1 MSSAYETLDERG
13 LIENVTDE
21 TAVRDMLAE
30 PPVTFYVGFDPT
42 ADSLHVGHLL
52 PIMAMAHLQRAG
64 HRPIAVVGG
73 GTGMVGDPSGK
84 TELRNLLTPEQINA
98 NLESQKRQL
107 RHFLDFDGD
116 APDTAVVLNNAD
128 WLAPLQYI
136 EFLRDIGV
144 HFTVNRM
151 LAAECFK
158 QRWEKG
164 LTFIEFNYMLL
175 QAYDFLTLY
184 WRESCTLQVGGN
196 DQWGN
201 ILAGCDLTRRVEGAE
216 VHGLVVPLLLAASG
230 KKMGKTEKGA
240 LWLSADRTTPYD
252 FYQYW
257 RNIDDA
263 DVETC
268 LRMLT
273 FLPMDEV
280 RELAGVEPGPALN
293 ESKKRLA
300 FEMTTLVHGEEAA
313 EEAGQIAEELFVAGR
328 VVKETQDGVPI
339 PQAAD
344 ILITGRAMAV
354 TATELAA
361 GVGIIEALVGAKLVE
376 TKSAARRVVAQ
387 GGAYVNEERVG
398 SIDRVLSPQDAHRDR
413 VLLRVGKK
421 KHGQLVIEGE

>member
-1 MSSAYETLDERG
+1 MTAYDVLDARG

-21 TAVRDMLAE
+21 AAVRKMLAGE
-30 PPVTFYVGFDPT
+30 PVSFYVGFDPT

-52 PIMAMAHLQRAG
+52 PIMAMAHLQQAG

-84 TELRNLLTPEQINA
+84 TDLRNMLTPEQIGA
-98 NLESQKRQL
+98 NLDAQKEQL
-107 RHFLDFDGD
+107 RHFLEFDAD
-116 APDTAVVLNNAD
+116 APSTALMVNNAD
-128 WLAPLQYI
+128 WLCKLNYV

-184 WRESCTLQVGGN
+184 QREGCRLQVGGN

-201 ILAGCDLTRRVEGAE
+201 ILAGCDLTRRVEGAD
-216 VHGLVVPLLLAASG
+216 VHGLVVPLLLTSGG
-230 KKMGKTEKGA
+230 KKMGKTESGA
-240 LWLSADRTTPYD
+240 LWLSPGKTTPYD

-268 LRMLT
+268 LRTLT

-280 RELAGVEPGPALN
+280 RELASVEPGPALN

-300 FEMTTLVHGEEAA
+300 FAITALVHGDDEARKA
-313 EEAGQIAEELFVAGR
+313 EADAAALFGGAGETAEGIPTLEVDSARLDAGI
-328 VVKETQDGVPI
+328 VIMD
-339 PQAAD
+339 
-344 ILITGRAMAV
+344 AM
-354 TATELAA
+354 TEL
-361 GVGIIEALVGAKLVE
+361 GLTK
-376 TKSAARRVVAQ
+376 TKSDARRLIGQ
-387 GGAYVNEERVG
+387 GGAYVNEQRIDSIERTLTAADIQG
-398 SIDRVLSPQDAHRDR
+398 GQILIRA
-413 VLLRVGKK
+413 GKK
-421 KHGQLVIEGE
+421 KHGRIVVA

>member
-1 MSSAYETLDERG
+1 MADDKMSSAFDVLEERG
-13 LIENVTDE
+13 LVENVTDAE
-21 TAVRDMLAE
+21 AVRKLLAN

-52 PIMAMAHLQRAG
+52 PIMAMAHLQRVG

-98 NLESQKRQL
+98 NLDAQKKQL
-107 RHFLDFDGD
+107 RNFLDFDSGGR
-116 APDTAVVLNNAD
+116 APALMVNNAD
-128 WLAPLQYI
+128 WLAPLNYI
-136 EFLRDIGV
+136 DFLRDIGV

-184 WRESCTLQVGGN
+184 RSEGCRLQIGGN

-201 ILAGCDLTRRVEGAE
+201 ICAGVDLTRRVEGAE
-216 VHGLVVPLLLAASG
+216 VYGLVVPLLLTSSG
-230 KKMGKTEKGA
+230 GKFGKTERGA
-240 LWLSADRTTPYD
+240 VWLSAKRTSPYD

-257 RNIDDA
+257 RNVDDR
-263 DVETC
+263 DVEKC

-280 RELAGVEPGPALN
+280 RELASAEPGPALN

-300 FEMTTLVHGEEAA
+300 FELTKLCHDEGAAQKARTDAEALFTGAPATAEGIPTMEATTD
-313 EEAGQIAEELFVAGR
+313 R
-328 VVKETQDGVPI
+328 
-339 PQAAD
+339 
-344 ILITGRAMAV
+344 
-354 TATELAA
+354 LAA
-361 GVGIIEALVGAKLVE
+361 GIVIVEAMVELGLAKS
-376 TKSAARRVVAQ
+376 KGGARRLVQQ
-387 GGAYVNEERVG
+387 GGAYINQERVD
-398 SIDRVLSPQDAHRDR
+398 SIDRIITAADVANGQVLIRA
-413 VLLRVGKK
+413 GKK
-421 KHGQLVIEGE
+421 KHGRIVVA